1 MFNHILVAF
10 DGSDSAKVG
19 LSMGVNFCK
28 SQKDS
33 QLSVV
38 YVYEDKNETYI
49 PHHPPLTT
57 GDAPFY
63 ADSSQAQAIIS
74 NSHELINDN
83 PPKMNKLEEIES
95 YVNGLEYSNLI
106 QSHFVVLEGD
116 TEDKILQYAEKEGV
130 DLIIVGKSNT
140 SGLRNLFMDNISEK
154 IIKNSSC
161 PVLIS
166 K

>member
-10 DGSDSAKVG
+10 DGSDSAKLG

-28 SQKDS
+28 NKEDS
-33 QLSVV
+33 LLSVV
-38 YVYEDKNETYI
+38 YVYEDHKETYI
-49 PHHPPLTT
+49 PPHSPLTSS
-57 GDAPFY
+57 DAPFY

-74 NSHELINDN
+74 TSQDIINDN
-83 PPKMNKLEEIES
+83 PPRMNKLEEIES

-116 TEDKILQYAEKEGV
+116 TEDKILHYAEKEGV
-130 DLIIVGKSNT
+130 DLIIVGQSST
-140 SGLRNLFMDNISEK
+140 SGLRNLFIDKISEK
-154 IIKNSSC
+154 IIKNSNC
-161 PVLIS
+161 PVLVA